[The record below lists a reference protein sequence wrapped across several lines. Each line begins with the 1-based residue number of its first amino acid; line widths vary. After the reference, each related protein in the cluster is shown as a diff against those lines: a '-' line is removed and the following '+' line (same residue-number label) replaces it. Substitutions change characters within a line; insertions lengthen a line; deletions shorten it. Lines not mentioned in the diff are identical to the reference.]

1 MKGIQRAFYVLA
13 GIVGVLL
20 LSYYG
25 ATSVGSKPYDP
36 SLMASW
42 VQAVGSIAAI
52 VGAIWVAF
60 RQDFKEQDAKRQA
73 AVITAS
79 GMNFRLQDNLDDL
92 DSLIKEFEKMS
103 KIDFNPMNLH
113 RFADRLSELRKWS
126 SDEEVTLIALGGDC
140 SVNLAAARDRLHA
153 APQIIQ
159 DFFVSDGVADNRRRL
174 AFAAKTAKHLEAAWD
189 HLSSAITVCEL
200 STATLRKQKV

>member
-1 MKGIQRAFYVLA
+1 MKGMQRAFYVLA
-13 GIVGVLL
+13 GIAGVLL

-60 RQDFKEQDAKRQA
+60 RQDFKEQDARRQA

-79 GMNFRLQDNLDDL
+79 GMIFRLQDNLDDL

-126 SDEEVTLIALGGDC
+126 SDEEVTLIALGEI
-140 SVNLAAARDRLHA
+140 VRLISLRHVIA
-153 APQIIQ
+153 FMLRPKSFTIFLLVMALLIIE
-159 DFFVSDGVADNRRRL
+159 DA
-174 AFAAKTAKHLEAAWD
+174 
-189 HLSSAITVCEL
+189 
-200 STATLRKQKV
+200 